1 MTRAIRR
8 PGEATRDDSD
18 PASNPME
25 PTAMD
30 SDRPDVVDAEIPV
43 IDSHHHL
50 WHRSHQRY
58 LMEEFEAD
66 ASGGHHVIGSVFAEC
81 HEAYL
86 TDGPPEM
93 RPVGEARFVGAEARR
108 YRARRGT
115 DAILLGG
122 FVGAADLRL
131 GDEVDRVLD
140 ALDEASEGLF
150 RGIRGAV
157 YWDEDPALNLGL
169 RPYSPKGLL
178 LDPTYRKGFARLA
191 RRGLVYDAWQY
202 EPQLPELCSLAD
214 AFPSATIVVN
224 HCGGPVGINAY
235 AGPDRFE
242 RWRRALREVARRDNV
257 LLKLS
262 GLSARRIGF
271 GFEHRATLPALDELV
286 RHWSPYV
293 QACVEA
299 FGPSRCLWGSNF
311 PVDASVADYR
321 TLLNAY
327 KACLSGCSTDE
338 KTAVLSGNAARVY
351 RVGRPA

>member
-1 MTRAIRR
+1 
-8 PGEATRDDSD
+8 
-18 PASNPME
+18 
-25 PTAMD
+25 MD
-30 SDRPDVVDAEIPV
+30 STGIVDPGIPV

-50 WHRSHQRY
+50 WDRSHQRY
-58 LMEEFEAD
+58 LMEAFSAD
-66 ASGGHHVIGSVFAEC
+66 AGSGHRVVGSIFAEC

-86 TDGPPEM
+86 VDGPPEM
-93 RPVGEARFVGAEARR
+93 RPVGEARFVAAEARR
-108 YRARRGT
+108 FRASRGGASPWL
-115 DAILLGG
+115 DAFI
-122 FVGAADLRL
+122 GAADLRL

-140 ALDEASEGLF
+140 ALDAASEGLF

-157 YWDEDPALNLGL
+157 YWDEDPSLNLGL

-178 LDPTYRKGFARLA
+178 LDPTFRAGFARLA

-224 HCGGPVGINAY
+224 HCGGPLGVNAY

-242 RWRRALREVARRDNV
+242 RWRRAIGEVARRDNV

-262 GLSARRIGF
+262 GLSAKRIGF
-271 GFEHRATLPALDELV
+271 GFEHRPSRPSLEELV

-299 FGPSRCLWGSNF
+299 FGPSRCMWGSNF
-311 PVDASVADYR
+311 PVDAVVADYR

-338 KTAVLSGNAARVY
+338 KTAILSGNAARVY
-351 RVGRPA
+351 RVDVPS